1 MLTSERPP
9 TPPAERAGWRPTTL
23 LVAAAI
29 VAIAVAVAGAV
40 MVDPLL
46 PLVLLLAG
54 LTAWVLLRPGSDV
67 VTLLTVFVVML
78 FAIPSRLVMGPL
90 KSAGSPA
97 LLAGLG
103 CFVLWMGGRILPSS
117 RATTRHQ
124 PVRIALFVFGAVN
137 LASFAAAQFRPLS
150 DIEARAADRGL
161 MLTMSMLGIGLL
173 ACDGI
178 PNRARFDTLIRRLIV
193 AGAALAMAGII
204 TGAFGIDPA
213 GQIRIPGLTAL
224 NGAEVFAER
233 RSDFRRVAATTAHAI
248 EFSVVLAMLLPLAIQ
263 QGFNATSRKLAWW
276 GAAAVIAAGIPLSL
290 ARSGVIGILAVA
302 IMILPSMPRERRR
315 IAYAAGLGYLVAMRL
330 LFPGVLGTIK
340 ALFVY
345 AGVDPSV
352 TARTNDYAYVG
363 AFLSESPLLGRGF
376 GTFVPTEYDFID
388 NQYLVTIV
396 ETGLL
401 GLCALLGLLL
411 VGMAAARG
419 ARRRSSDGPT
429 RDTAQALAAG
439 ILVALLTSAT
449 FDFFGF
455 GTARALLCLLLG
467 CAGALWRFERIAE
480 QERTEVAV

>member
-1 MLTSERPP
+1 MLTTERPP
-9 TPPAERAGWRPTTL
+9 PPPPARAGWRPTGL

-29 VAIAVAVAGAV
+29 AAIALAVAGAV
-40 MVDPLL
+40 LVDPLV
-46 PLVLLLAG
+46 PLLLLMVG
-54 LTAWVLLRPGSDV
+54 FTAWVLLRPGSDV
-67 VTLLTVFVVML
+67 VTLLTVLVVML
-78 FAIPSRLVMGPL
+78 FAIPSRLVLGPL

-97 LLAGLG
+97 LLFGLG

-117 RATTRHQ
+117 QASPGRQ

-137 LASFAAAQFRPLS
+137 LASLAAAQLRPLG

-161 MLTMSMLGIGLL
+161 MLTMSMLGVGLL

-213 GQIRIPGLTAL
+213 GHIRVPGLTAL
-224 NGAEVFAER
+224 NGAEVFAEK

-276 GAAAVIAAGIPLSL
+276 GAAAIIAAGIPLSL

-352 TARTNDYAYVG
+352 TGRTNDYAYVG
-363 AFLSESPLLGRGF
+363 AFLAESPVLGRGF
-376 GTFVPTEYDFID
+376 GTFVPTEYEFID

-396 ETGLL
+396 EAGLL

-411 VGMAAARG
+411 VGMGAARG
-419 ARRRSSDGPT
+419 ARRRSTDGPT

-467 CAGALWRFERIAE
+467 CAGALWRFERQAE
-480 QERTEVAV
+480 QERMEVAV